1 MVNVKVPAE
10 TVVFELTDNG
20 VEIVENQMKVAE
32 MDDEA
37 PAVCDLCSASLG
49 PRKNIK
55 HVESPEA
62 ISLAVRNGYKPG
74 IMVQKARDELSSIE
88 KDPEVLERI
97 MRMTFR
103 SWVDMV
109 NKSETPWALC
119 DDCYNEIAR
128 YKESKQ

>member
-20 VEIVENQMKVAE
+20 VEIVESQMEIAE

-49 PRKNIK
+49 RRKDIE

-62 ISLAVRNGYKPG
+62 ISLAVSNGYKPA
-74 IMVQKARDELSSIE
+74 IMAQRAKEELGSIE
-88 KDPEVLERI
+88 DDPDLIERI
-97 MRMTFR
+97 MRMTFK

-109 NKSETPWALC
+109 HKSETPWALC
-119 DDCYNEIAR
+119 EDCHKEVAR
-128 YKESKQ
+128 YKEGKQ

>member
-20 VEIVENQMKVAE
+20 VEIVESQMEIAE

-37 PAVCDLCSASLG
+37 LAVCDLCSASLG
-49 PRKNIK
+49 RRKDIE

-62 ISLAVRNGYKPG
+62 ISLAVSNGYKPA
-74 IMVQKARDELSSIE
+74 IMAQKARDELSSIK

-119 DDCYNEIAR
+119 DGCYEEIGK
-128 YKESKQ
+128 YKKGKQ

>member
-49 PRKNIK
+49 RRRDIK

-62 ISLAVRNGYKPG
+62 ISLAVNNGYKPA
-74 IMVQKARDELSSIE
+74 IMVQRAKEELGSVE
-88 KDPEVLERI
+88 EDPEVVELI
-97 MRMTFR
+97 MKMTFE

-109 NKSETPWALC
+109 HKSETPWALC
-119 DDCYNEIAR
+119 DACFEELKG
-128 YKESKQ
+128 YKDGKK